1 MPIKTFAEIIEAAK
15 ARGPRRVAIAAAHE
29 YESLWA
35 ARHAQDIG
43 IARCTLIGDVFK
55 IQELARQHNIDISD
69 MEIIHEPTI
78 EGAGRKAVELANAGK
93 ADMVMKGKME
103 TAEILVPAL
112 DKEHGLRT
120 GKALTY
126 IAVFEVPGLDR
137 LIFVSDPGVIIAPT
151 MYQKVEIV
159 QNAIDVAQALG
170 IEQPKVAI
178 LTALE
183 NVNPKMPA
191 TVDAASLSKM
201 AERGQIKGGIVDGPL
216 ALDNAISAQSA
227 EKKGIESRVA
237 GQADILITPDIEAG
251 NVLVKSL
258 TYFARSEMAAIV
270 VGGRVPLVT
279 PSRSGSDEVKM
290 VSIALGNLLTD

>member
-1 MPIKTFAEIIEAAK
+1 MAIKTFADIIEAAQ

-29 YESLWA
+29 YEALWA

-55 IQELARQHNIDISD
+55 IQELARQHDIDIGD
-69 MEIIHEPTI
+69 MEIIHDPSI

-103 TAEILVPAL
+103 TGEILLPAL
-112 DKEHGLRT
+112 DREHGLRT

-126 IAVFEVPGLDR
+126 IAVFEVPGMDR
-137 LIFVSDPGVIIAPT
+137 LIFVSDPGVIIAPN

-159 QNAIDVAQALG
+159 QNAIDVALALG
-170 IEQPKVAI
+170 IEEPKVAI

-183 NVNPKMPA
+183 NVIPKMPA

-201 AERGQIKGGIVDGPL
+201 AERGQIKGGLVDGPL
-216 ALDNAISAQSA
+216 ALDNAISAKSA
-227 EKKGIESRVA
+227 EKKGVESRVA
-237 GQADILITPDIEAG
+237 GRADILITPDIEAG

-258 TYFARSEMAAIV
+258 TYFAQSEMAAIV

-290 VSIALGNLLTD
+290 VSIALGNILSD

>member
-1 MPIKTFAEIIEAAK
+1 MTIKTFADIIERAK
-15 ARGPRRVAIAAAHE
+15 SRGPRRVAIAAAHE
-29 YESLWA
+29 YEALWA

-55 IQELARQHNIDISD
+55 IQELARQHDIDISD
-69 MEIIHEPTI
+69 MEIIHEPSI
-78 EGAGRKAVELANAGK
+78 ESSGRKAVALANAGK

-103 TAEILVPAL
+103 TADILVPAL
-112 DKEHGLRT
+112 DSQHGLRT

-126 IAVFEVPGLDR
+126 IAIFEVPGMDR

-159 QNAIDVAQALG
+159 QNAIDVALALG
-170 IEQPKVAI
+170 IQEPKVAI

-183 NVNPKMPA
+183 NVVPKMPA

-201 AERGQIKGGIVDGPL
+201 AERGQIKGGLVDGPL
-216 ALDNAISAQSA
+216 ALDNAISARSA

-237 GQADILITPDIEAG
+237 GRADILITPDIEAG

-258 TYFARSEMAAIV
+258 TYFAKSEMAAIV
-270 VGGRVPLVT
+270 VGGKVPLVT

-290 VSIALGNLLTD
+290 VSIALGNILAD

>member
-1 MPIKTFAEIIEAAK
+1 MKTFADIIERAK
-15 ARGPRRVAIAAAHE
+15 SRGPRRVAIAAAHE
-29 YESLWA
+29 YEALWA

-55 IQELARQHNIDISD
+55 IQELARQHDIDISD
-69 MEIIHEPTI
+69 MEIIHEPSI
-78 EGAGRKAVELANAGK
+78 ESSGRKAVALANAGK

-103 TAEILVPAL
+103 TADILVPAL
-112 DKEHGLRT
+112 DSQHGLRT

-126 IAVFEVPGLDR
+126 IAIFEVPGMDR

-159 QNAIDVAQALG
+159 QNAIDVALALG
-170 IEQPKVAI
+170 IQEPKVAI

-183 NVNPKMPA
+183 NVVPKMPA

-201 AERGQIKGGIVDGPL
+201 AERGQIKGGLVDGPL
-216 ALDNAISAQSA
+216 ALDNAISARSA

-237 GQADILITPDIEAG
+237 GRADILITPDIEAG

-258 TYFARSEMAAIV
+258 TYFAKSEMAAIV
-270 VGGRVPLVT
+270 VGGKVPLVT

-290 VSIALGNLLTD
+290 VSIALGNILAD

>member
-1 MPIKTFAEIIEAAK
+1 MAIKTFAEIVEAAK

-29 YESLWA
+29 YEALWA

-55 IQELARQHNIDISD
+55 IQEIAREHDIDIHD
-69 MEIIHEPTI
+69 MDIIHEPSI
-78 EGAGRKAVELANAGK
+78 MGAGHKAVELANAGE

-103 TAEILVPAL
+103 TGDILIPAL
-112 DKEHGLRT
+112 DREHGLRT

-126 IAVFEVPGLDR
+126 IAVFEVPGMDR
-137 LIFVSDPGVIIAPT
+137 LIFVSDPGVIIAPNV
-151 MYQKVEIV
+151 YQKVEIV
-159 QNAIDVAQALG
+159 QNAIDVALALG

-183 NVNPKMPA
+183 NVIPKMPA

-201 AERGQIKGGIVDGPL
+201 ADRGQIKGGLVDGPL
-216 ALDNAISAQSA
+216 ALDNAISARSA
-227 EKKGIESRVA
+227 EKKGVESRVA

-270 VGGRVPLVT
+270 VGGSVPLVT

-290 VSIALGNLLTD
+290 VSIALGNILAD